1 MNAVERSTAAL
12 TGDLKRI
19 VRHSEELLENTT
31 EAVGEKECEARSV

>member
-12 TGDLKRI
+12 TGDLKGI

-31 EAVGEKECEARSV
+31 EAVGEKACERASV